1 MVMGKINMNRALCSF
16 GVWGRAMTYARGQ
29 SKQPNMVGVS
39 VQRKL
44 PGYCFD
50 CRNIQAVERC

>member
-29 SKQPNMVGVS
+29 SKQPNMVGFCAEEVA
-39 VQRKL
+39 RL
-44 PGYCFD
+44 LF
-50 CRNIQAVERC
+50 